1 MPGKGYIGVGPENG
15 VFVADADVYAYAM
28 GRCLHGTEEEV
39 KEFREMLVE
48 WYYSGN
54 WIRVEED

>member
-1 MPGKGYIGVGPENG
+1 MPNETGYIGIGPEEG
-15 VFVADADVYAYAM
+15 AFVPERMAYAYAM
-28 GRCLHGTEEEV
+28 ERCQTGTEEEV

-54 WIRVEED
+54 WIKAE